1 MSQAL
6 RNLFETQWQRDGW
19 LSTLLRPVS
28 AVTWLAVSA
37 KRALYRRGW
46 RQSYRAPVPVIV
58 VGNIYVGGTGKT
70 PVVIAM
76 VQALRE
82 RGWTPGVVSRGYG
95 VKIGKHPRTGQGDL
109 AADRFGDEPAL
120 ISRATNA
127 PVSIHPDR
135 PRAVRTLLSAF
146 PQVDVIV
153 SDDGLQHLAL
163 ARDVEI
169 IVQDGRGVGNGRLLP
184 AGPLREPATRLRE
197 AHTVVT
203 NVDGP
208 VPLATA
214 PSGPPYR
221 VEMWME
227 PGAAWN
233 LRDGTLRTLWELQAD
248 YQARGIAAAA
258 GIGNPARFFATLRS
272 AGMSLDTTIPLPDH
286 YSYAR
291 SPFAPVKAGLILVTA
306 KDAVKCSGLGDNRL
320 WAVPVTPRFSDPA
333 FFDRVAARLPAP
345 GEKNRRAPAR

>member
-1 MSQAL
+1 MSQGL
-6 RNLFETQWQRDGW
+6 REVLQSQWQHGGW
-19 LSTLLRPVS
+19 LARLLGPLSFLTLL
-28 AVTWLAVSA
+28 AVQA
-37 KRALYRRGW
+37 KRACYRRGW
-46 RQSYRAPVPVIV
+46 LKSYRPPVPVIV

-70 PVVIAM
+70 PVVIAL

-95 VKIGKHPRTGQGDL
+95 VKIGNHPRTGQGEL
-109 AADRFGDEPAL
+109 AAERFGDEPAL
-120 ISRATNA
+120 ISHATNA

-146 PQVDVIV
+146 PNVDVIV

-169 IVQDGRGVGNGRLLP
+169 VVQDGRGVGNGRLLP

-197 AHTVVT
+197 VHTVVT

-208 VPLATA
+208 VAMA
-214 PSGPPYR
+214 PAPAGKPYR
-221 VEMWME
+221 VSMWME

-233 LRDGTLRTLWELQAD
+233 LREGTLRTLWELQAE
-248 YQARGIAAAA
+248 YGRAGIAAAA
-258 GIGNPARFFATLRS
+258 GIGNPERFFATLRS
-272 AGMSLDTTIPLPDH
+272 AGVSLNTTVPLPDH

-291 SPFAPVKAGLILVTA
+291 SPFASVKTGLILVTA

-320 WAVPVTPRFSDPA
+320 WAVPVTPHFSDPA
-333 FFDRVAARLPAP
+333 FFDRIAERLPAP
-345 GEKNRRAPAR
+345 GAKAASAPRQ

>member
-1 MSQAL
+1 MRAL
-6 RNLFETQWQRDGW
+6 IQKQWRHGGW
-19 LSTLLRPVS
+19 LSALLSPLS
-28 AVTWLAVSA
+28 AVTLLAVSA
-37 KRALYRRGW
+37 KRAFYRRGW
-46 RQSYRAPVPVIV
+46 LQCYRPPVPVIV

-82 RGWTPGVVSRGYG
+82 RGWNPGVVSRGYG

-109 AADRFGDEPAL
+109 AAERFGDEPAL
-120 ISRATNA
+120 IAHTTNA

-146 PQVDVIV
+146 PHVDVIV

-163 ARDVEI
+163 ARDIEI
-169 IVQDGRGVGNGRLLP
+169 VVQDGRGIGNGLLLP

-197 AHTVVT
+197 VHAVIT

-208 VPLATA
+208 EPVAA
-214 PSGPPYR
+214 ASSGEPYR
-221 VEMWME
+221 VSMWME

-233 LRDGTLRTLWELQAD
+233 LRDGTLRTLWELQAA
-248 YQARGIAAAA
+248 YRTSGIAAAA
-258 GIGNPARFFATLRS
+258 GIGNPERFFATLRS
-272 AGMSLDTTIPLPDH
+272 AGLTLNATIPLPDH
-286 YSYAR
+286 YSYVK
-291 SPFAPVKAGLILVTA
+291 SPFASIKTGLILVTA
-306 KDAVKCSGLGDNRL
+306 KDAVKCSGLGDARL
-320 WAVPVTPRFSDPA
+320 WAVPVTPHFSDPA

-345 GEKNRRAPAR
+345 GRKLH